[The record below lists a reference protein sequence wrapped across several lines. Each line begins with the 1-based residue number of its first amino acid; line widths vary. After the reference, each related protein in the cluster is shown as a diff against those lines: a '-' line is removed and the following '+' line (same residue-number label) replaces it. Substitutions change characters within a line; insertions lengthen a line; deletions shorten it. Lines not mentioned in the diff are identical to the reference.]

1 MLKAQTTQ
9 TVPDATSRVARTTL
23 PYGNR
28 YLTLRDKPGA
38 VFDDTMLAH
47 LFYTRGRQA
56 EAPRRLALVTV
67 VQFTERLSD
76 RKVAEAVRT
85 RTDLKY
91 SRYHLVGYML
101 SLRSIVQDVV

>member
-1 MLKAQTTQ
+1 
-9 TVPDATSRVARTTL
+9 
-23 PYGNR
+23 
-28 YLTLRDKPGA
+28 
-38 VFDDTMLAH
+38 MLAH